1 MEVVVTFQT
10 LGDLYY
16 VKCLI
21 SSCILWCHVSMYA
34 VRLLAWTCPFYSDFV
49 FFFFAFFPLFAIFS
63 VNDEPSWI
71 ENGLLQLLLGN
82 NGEGK
87 KENNEGRKRKPQ
99 VMIKQFIKYFSAP
112 PNKKHTNFSLF
123 FQVNTKINFSP
134 SLQPPKYK
142 ILNTNTKYKSYLP
155 LWQPTDPLLAVFPSP
170 APDHQT
176 HIKQVTDKIRQMQIK
191 IWQMQIK
198 IWQIQIKIRQM

>member
-1 MEVVVTFQT
+1 MEVVVIFQT

-34 VRLLAWTCPFYSDFV
+34 VRLLAWTCPFHSDFV
-49 FFFFAFFPLFAIFS
+49 FFFFAFFPPFAIFS

-112 PNKKHTNFSLF
+112 PNKKHTIFSLS
-123 FQVNTKINFSP
+123 FQENTKINFSP

-142 ILNTNTKYKSYLP
+142 IPNTNTKAISLSGSQQIHY
-155 LWQPTDPLLAVFPSP
+155 WQCSP
-170 APDHQT
+170 ARPQT
-176 HIKQVTDKIRQMQIK
+176 TRHILSKLLIRSDKCK
-191 IWQMQIK
+191 
-198 IWQIQIKIRQM
+198 

>member
-1 MEVVVTFQT
+1 M
-10 LGDLYY
+10 
-16 VKCLI
+16 
-21 SSCILWCHVSMYA
+21 IL
-34 VRLLAWTCPFYSDFV
+34 F

-112 PNKKHTNFSLF
+112 PNKKHTIFSLF

-198 IWQIQIKIRQM
+198 IWQMQIKIQQMQIKIRQMQIKIRQMQIKIWQMQIRKYTDKQSYKCKWITF

>member
-1 MEVVVTFQT
+1 MYSLV
-10 LGDLYY
+10 
-16 VKCLI
+16 
-21 SSCILWCHVSMYA
+21 SCINVCCKGCWPELVLFI
-34 VRLLAWTCPFYSDFV
+34 VIL
-49 FFFFAFFPLFAIFS
+49 FFFFSAFFPLFAIFS

-155 LWQPTDPLLAVFPSP
+155 LWQPTAPPLDRDSGIFLSFFKTTASL
-170 APDHQT
+170 T
-176 HIKQVTDKIRQMQIK
+176 LNKRCI
-191 IWQMQIK
+191 
-198 IWQIQIKIRQM
+198 